1 MDPNGRR
8 LPRLPFFVSAASFPV
23 RIAPIGFMMRPMF
36 RVLRPL
42 APALVWFSL
51 SGASP
56 AQGPTAHAKPAAP
69 STIEHGTSLA
79 ENGHC
84 EEALPLLKKSI
95 RQTTD
100 RDLLKRAGLDGLR
113 CAMTHNAYLDSL
125 AFLEVLGREFPRDP
139 EVLYAATHAYSDLSQ
154 HASQD
159 LIREA
164 PFSYQVHQLSAE
176 SLEVQGRFDEAAAE
190 YRKILEVSPLLPG
203 IHYRLGRALLSK
215 QNPSPADAKEAK
227 ENFQQELEIDP
238 KNAGAEYVLG
248 ELARQDNDLPVAI
261 RHFSRATKLDAA
273 FSEAY
278 LGLGM
283 ALVSSKR
290 FADAIPPLETYEKLE
305 PDSPTGHYQLALAY
319 SGAGRKED
327 ANREASLQRESAENL
342 EQVKRKIAEGVIGNQ
357 SPAKDSPPAQSPK

>member
-1 MDPNGRR
+1 
-8 LPRLPFFVSAASFPV
+8 
-23 RIAPIGFMMRPMF
+23 MF
-36 RVLRPL
+36 RVSGL
-42 APALVWFSL
+42 AFLGLILLFTSAAWSQ
-51 SGASP
+51 AT
-56 AQGPTAHAKPAAP
+56 QAKAAAP
-69 STIEHGTSLA
+69 STIERGISLA

-95 RQTTD
+95 RQITD
-100 RDLLKRAGLDGLR
+100 RESLKRAGLDGLR
-113 CAMTHNAYLDSL
+113 CAMTHKAYLDSL
-125 AFLEVLGREFPRDP
+125 AFLEVLGHDFPRDP

-154 HASQD
+154 RASQD

-176 SLEVQGRFDEAAAE
+176 SLEVQGRYDEAAAE
-190 YRKILEVSPLLPG
+190 YRKILEISPLLPG

-215 QNPSPADAKEAK
+215 QNPSPEDAKEAK
-227 ENFQQELEIDP
+227 EQFQQELEIDP

-248 ELARQDNDLPVAI
+248 ELARQDNDLPLAI
-261 RHFSRATKLDAA
+261 RHFSKATKLDAG

-283 ALVSSKR
+283 SLVSSKR
-290 FADAIPPLETYEKLE
+290 FADAITPLETYEKLE

-319 SGAGRKED
+319 GGTGRKED

-342 EQVKRKIAEGVIGNQ
+342 EQVKRKIAEGALTNQ
-357 SPAKDSPPAQSPK
+357 PSGQNGQASASPK

>member
-1 MDPNGRR
+1 MMPVMRKVFR
-8 LPRLPFFVSAASFPV
+8 PVS
-23 RIAPIGFMMRPMF
+23 
-36 RVLRPL
+36 L
-42 APALVWFSL
+42 ALILLL
-51 SGASP
+51 SGFCAAQSAS
-56 AQGPTAHAKPAAP
+56 AHPKPSA
-69 STIEHGTSLA
+69 STTVQRGVTLA
-79 ENGHC
+79 ENGNC

-95 RQTTD
+95 GQVTD
-100 RDLLKRAGLDGLR
+100 RDLLKRAGLDGLH

-125 AFLEVLGREFPRDP
+125 PFLEVLAREFPRDP
-139 EVLYAATHAYSDLSQ
+139 DVLYAATHAYSDLSQ

-176 SLEVQGRFDEAAAE
+176 SLEVQGRYDEAVGE
-190 YRKILEVSPLLPG
+190 YRKILEMSPLLPG
-203 IHYRLGRALLSK
+203 IHYRLGRALMSK
-215 QNPSPADAKEAK
+215 QNPSPADVTEAK
-227 ENFQQELEIDP
+227 QQFEQEIQIDP

-248 ELARQDNDLPVAI
+248 ELARQDNDLPTAI

-290 FADAIPPLETYEKLE
+290 FSDAIPPLETYEKLE

-319 SGAGRKED
+319 SGVGRKED
-327 ANREASLQRESAENL
+327 ANREASLQRESSENL
-342 EQVKRKIAEGVIGNQ
+342 EQVKRRIAEGVTGSQ
-357 SPAKDSPPAQSPK
+357 SSGQGTQPSTSPK

>member
-1 MDPNGRR
+1 
-8 LPRLPFFVSAASFPV
+8 
-23 RIAPIGFMMRPMF
+23 MF
-36 RVLRPL
+36 RVLRPVSL
-42 APALVWFSL
+42 ALIL
-51 SGASP
+51 LLLQIASA
-56 AQGPTAHAKPAAP
+56 AQGQAAHAKSAAP
-69 STIEHGTSLA
+69 PTIERGTSLA

-95 RQTTD
+95 RQTAE
-100 RDLLKRAGLDGLR
+100 RDVLKRTGLDGLH
-113 CAMTHNAYLDSL
+113 CAMTHKAYLDAL

-154 HASQD
+154 RASQD

-176 SLEVQGRFDEAAAE
+176 SLEVQGRYDEAAAE
-190 YRKILEVSPLLPG
+190 YRKILEMSPLLPG

-215 QNPSPADAKEAK
+215 QNPSPEDAKEAK
-227 ENFQQELEIDP
+227 EQFQQELEIDP

-248 ELARQDNDLPVAI
+248 ELARQDNDLPLAI
-261 RHFSRATKLDAA
+261 RHFTRATKLDAS
-273 FSEAY
+273 FSEAF

-283 ALVSSKR
+283 SLVSSKR
-290 FADAIPPLETYEKLE
+290 FSDAIPPLETYEKLE

-319 SGAGRKED
+319 GGTGRKDD

-357 SPAKDSPPAQSPK
+357 SPAKDGQSSQSPK